1 MNKFRYFLVFITILV
16 FATGCHCFKTIGDV
30 TLDSDKDG
38 IPDCSDQC
46 PNTPL
51 GVRVDNKGC
60 PLDSDGDG
68 VPDYMDK
75 CPNTPKGVSV
85 DNKGCPLDSDGDGV
99 PDYMDKC
106 PNTPKGV
113 RVDNRGC
120 PLDSDGDGVLDY
132 MDKCPNIKFDL
143 NSDKVSEDSEK
154 ILSQAVI
161 VLREN
166 PTVKVEGHTCSLGS
180 EEYNMKLSQ
189 KRALSV
195 KNYLASQGIANKR
208 METLGKGE
216 KFPIASNETT
226 EGRNKNRRIEF
237 IVIAE

>member
-1 MNKFRYFLVFITILV
+1 MNKLRYFLVFTIILV
-16 FATGCHCFKTIGDV
+16 FATGCACFKTV
-30 TLDSDKDG
+30 ECVPLDSDKDG
-38 IPDCSDQC
+38 ITDDLDQC

-68 VPDYMDK
+68 V
-75 CPNTPKGVSV
+75 
-85 DNKGCPLDSDGDGV
+85 L
-99 PDYMDKC
+99 DYMDKC

-132 MDKCPNIKFDL
+132 LDKCPNTLRGVKVDNNGCPIVKKKLIVLYGIKFDL
-143 NSDKVSEDSEK
+143 NSDKVSGDSEN
-154 ILSQAVI
+154 ILSQAVK
-161 VLREN
+161 VLKEN
-166 PTVKVEGHTCSLGS
+166 PTIKVSIEGHTCSLGS
-180 EEYNMKLSQ
+180 DEYNLKLSQ
-189 KRALSV
+189 ERALAV
-195 KNYLASQGIANKR
+195 KNYLVSQGIANKR

-216 KFPIASNETT
+216 KFPIASNETI

>member
-1 MNKFRYFLVFITILV
+1 MNKLRYFLVFITILV
-16 FATGCHCFKTIGDV
+16 FATGCACFKTV
-30 TLDSDKDG
+30 ECVDSDKDG
-38 IPDCSDQC
+38 ITDDLDQC

-51 GVRVDNKGC
+51 GVR
-60 PLDSDGDG
+60 
-68 VPDYMDK
+68 
-75 CPNTPKGVSV
+75 V

-132 MDKCPNIKFDL
+132 MDKCPNTPRGIKVDSKGCATVRKKLIILYGIKFDL

-166 PTVKVEGHTCSLGS
+166 PTVKVSIEGHTCSLGS